1 MKTAKH
7 TTLALALL
15 ALVALLAGCGGG
27 GGGETTEATASTTVE
42 APPKL
47 SKAELI
53 SQGDAICAEVNAA
66 VGSTE
71 SDEGITDEASQIA
84 GLYTGMVERLMK
96 LGAPNETEGYAELSE
111 AAEDLAKVEGEVKL
125 AAEREDTVALEAAGA
140 EAVPA
145 LESFQS
151 QAAAYGFDACGEGPS
166 APAPSAGGT
175 SGGESSGG
183 SAEEGGGVEPEAEYV
198 EPEYEE
204 PAPEEAAPET
214 GGAGGA
220 PEAAPETGGG
230 AETGGG
236 SGGIGPG

>member
-1 MKTAKH
+1 MKIAKY

-15 ALVALLAGCGGG
+15 ALVAALAGCGGG
-27 GGGETTEATASTTVE
+27 GGSESTETTASTTVE
-42 APPKL
+42 TPPKL

-53 SQGDAICAEVNAA
+53 TQGDAICAEVNAA

-71 SDEGITDEASQIA
+71 SDEGVSDEATQIA

-96 LGAPNETEGYAELSE
+96 LGAPTEAEGYAEFSE
-111 AAEDLAKVEGEVKL
+111 AAEDLAMVEGELKL
-125 AAEREDTVALEAAGA
+125 AAEREDVAAVEEAGS

-145 LESFQS
+145 LEGFQT
-151 QAAAYGFDACGEGPS
+151 QAGVYGFEDCSEGPS
-166 APAPSAGGT
+166 VPTPGAGSSSGEAP
-175 SGGESSGG
+175 GG
-183 SAEEGGGVEPEAEYV
+183 SAEAGGGVEPEPEYV

-204 PAPEEAAPET
+204 APAPEEVAPET

-220 PEAAPETGGG
+220 TEAAPETG
-230 AETGGG
+230 ESGGG

>member
-27 GGGETTEATASTTVE
+27 GGGETTESTASTTVE
-42 APPKL
+42 SPPKL

-71 SDEGITDEASQIA
+71 SDEGISDEESQIA

-96 LGAPNETEGYAELSE
+96 LGAPTETEGYAELSE
-111 AAEDLAKVEGEVKL
+111 AAEDLAKVEGEVKV

-145 LESFQS
+145 LEGFQS
-151 QAAAYGFDACGEGPS
+151 EAATYGFNACSEGPS
-166 APAPSAGGT
+166 APAPSAAGGS

-220 PEAAPETGGG
+220 PEAAPETG

>member
-1 MKTAKH
+1 MKIAKY
-7 TTLALALL
+7 TTLAFALL
-15 ALVALLAGCGGG
+15 ALVAVLAGCGGG
-27 GGGETTEATASTTVE
+27 GSDTTESTASATVE

-53 SQGDAICAEVNAA
+53 TQGDAICAEVNAA

-71 SDEGITDEASQIA
+71 SDEGISDEATQIA

-96 LGAPNETEGYAELSE
+96 LGAPTETEGYAEFSE
-111 AAEDLAKVEGEVKL
+111 AAEDLAMVEGELKL
-125 AAEREDTVALEAAGA
+125 AAEREDVTAVEEAGS

-145 LESFQS
+145 LEGFQN
-151 QAAAYGFDACGEGPS
+151 QAAVYGFEDCSEGPS
-166 APAPSAGGT
+166 VATPGAGG
-175 SGGESSGG
+175 SAGESSGG
-183 SAEEGGGVEPEAEYV
+183 SGEEAGGVEPEAEYV

-204 PAPEEAAPET
+204 APAPEEVAPET

-220 PEAAPETGGG
+220 PEAAPESG
-230 AETGGG
+230 ESGGG

>member
-1 MKTAKH
+1 MKTAKY

-15 ALVALLAGCGGG
+15 ALVAILAGCGGG
-27 GGGETTEATASTTVE
+27 GGGETTESTASTTVE
-42 APPKL
+42 TPPKL

-71 SDEGITDEASQIA
+71 SDEGIADEGTQIA

-96 LGAPNETEGYAELSE
+96 LGAPTETEGYAEFSE

-125 AAEREDTVALEAAGA
+125 ASEREDTEALEAAGA

-145 LESFQS
+145 LETFQS
-151 QAAAYGFDACGEGPS
+151 QAAIYGFEDCSEGPS
-166 APAPSAGGT
+166 VPTPGAG
-175 SGGESSGG
+175 SGSESSGG
-183 SAEEGGGVEPEAEYV
+183 SGEEGGGVEPEAEYV

-204 PAPEEAAPET
+204 APPAEEVAPET

-220 PEAAPETGGG
+220 PEAAPETGG
-230 AETGGG
+230 ESGGG